1 MPQIA
6 IIDKAGATQQIE
18 LDVQVYKAAADAGM
32 SVPAYLNRT
41 YETNAEKD
49 GTAFE
54 QALAQ
59 AGLFMHKDNAY
70 GIRPP
75 SMEEIIKGNAVMNA
89 GVVTRDAQPTSRIL
103 FPAVVMQALESAL
116 YYDAGGYAG
125 LFEQQIAVSDDIN
138 GARFEHPVINFS
150 NVGTT
155 PKNVRR
161 SRPISQGAYPPA
173 MVNISTSDVM
183 RKIPTF
189 SLGLEVTNEAMRA
202 TSLSLVTMAMTRQGE
217 LERIAR
223 IDDFI
228 QAIVWGDI
236 DMGQGSLAARAV
248 KAKALDA
255 SIAASAGADV
265 LTHKAWVNWIRRN
278 HRTRTIDWVW
288 CNTNTALAIEART
301 GRPSYPAQDGDSKII
316 RPMPDVA
323 NPSWND
329 VKIFLVEDDILP
341 DGMVVGI
348 DSRYAVRRV
357 RNVEADLAVTEEYIL
372 KQTQAMRF
380 DFGEIAY
387 RMFEDAFDVLL
398 LGDTAF
404 PNDPRG

>member
-1 MPQIA
+1 MPQIG
-6 IIDKAGATQQIE
+6 IIDKSGATQQVEIGV
-18 LDVQVYKAAADAGM
+18 DVYKEAAAAKM
-32 SVPAYLNRT
+32 SVPAYLNRRV
-41 YETNAEKD
+41 ETNAEKE

-75 SMEEIIKGNAVMNA
+75 SMEEILKGNAVMNA
-89 GVVTRDAQPTSRIL
+89 GVITRDAQPTSRIL
-103 FPAVVMQALESAL
+103 FPAVVMQAMESAL

-138 GARFEHPVINFS
+138 GPRFEHPIVDFK
-150 NVGTT
+150 NVGTE

-161 SRPISQGAYPPA
+161 SRPISQGAYPA
-173 MVNISTSDVM
+173 SMVTISTSDVM

-189 SLGLEVTNEAMRA
+189 SLGLEVTNEAMRG

-223 IDDFI
+223 IDDFL
-228 QAIVWGDI
+228 QSMVWGDI
-236 DMGQGSLAARAV
+236 DMGQGNLSARAV

-255 SIAASAGADV
+255 SIAAAAGADV

-288 CNTNTALAIEART
+288 CNANTALAIEART
-301 GRPSYPAQDGDSKII
+301 GRPNYPTQDGDSKII

-341 DGMVVGI
+341 DGVVVGI
-348 DSRYAVRRV
+348 DSRYAIRRV
-357 RNVEADLAVTEEYIL
+357 RNVEADLAVTEEFVL

-398 LGDTAF
+398 LGDIAF
-404 PNDPRG
+404 PNDPRA